1 VAERRTPSVRARQ
14 LAAQLR
20 RLREV
25 ATLTGDDVAA
35 RLGWSPSK
43 VSRIE
48 TSQSVITAGDL
59 RKLLDVYEVSGSQ
72 RDQLL
77 ELGRNAQQR
86 GWWDA
91 YGDTLRPEVATLIA
105 LEADAESVRWWAP
118 MAVPGLLQT
127 EQYAR
132 DIIRSHLIM
141 APSARIDRRVQV
153 RLTSQGVLS
162 RNDPPEIAVVLDE
175 AVVRRAIGGP
185 DVHRAQLLHLAE
197 MAERPNITMQVLP
210 FAAGA
215 HSALTGGFAI
225 LQFPEFLAADV
236 VYLENMTSDLFVES
250 EAEVYRY
257 GLAFDHLCSMALG
270 YEESIAFIAEAA
282 GANKE

>member
-20 RLREV
+20 RLREA

-48 TSQSVITAGDL
+48 TSQSAVTGSDL
-59 RKLLDVYEVSGSQ
+59 RRLLDLYAVTGSQ
-72 RDQLL
+72 RDRLV

-91 YGDTLRPEVATLIA
+91 YSDTLRPEVATLIA
-105 LEADAESVRWWAP
+105 LEGDAESVRWWAP
-118 MAVPGLLQT
+118 MVLPGLLQT

-132 DIIRSHLIM
+132 EVIRSHVLM
-141 APSARIDRRVQV
+141 APPARIERRVQV
-153 RLTSQGVLS
+153 RRTSQEILS
-162 RNDPPEIAVVLDE
+162 RNDPPEITVILDE
-175 AVVRRAIGGP
+175 AVVQRVVGGP
-185 DVHRAQLLHLAE
+185 EVHRGQLLHLLE
-197 MAERPNITMQVLP
+197 ISERPNITLQVLP
-210 FAAGA
+210 FAAGS
-215 HSALTGGFAI
+215 HPALTGGFAI

-257 GLAFDHLCSMALG
+257 GLAFDHMSSMALG
-270 YEESIAFIAEAA
+270 YDESIAFIAKAA
-282 GANKE
+282 DAKK